1 MKFTANSGGPALEG
15 PIRFGSWRF
24 ALGLL
29 LLLCAGGLTG
39 TWAQPLRQPTAHGD
53 SHTTAHVACC
63 SYVQGSKI
71 IDPNWYVDRGVRPIG
86 RYGKRLLTGSR
97 SPSPPSGPL
106 SPVLAAR
113 APILRVVT
121 SSGLRGRAG
130 VNQQGRAASH
140 HIAYKIVFK
149 KM

>member
-1 MKFTANSGGPALEG
+1 TSRVWDA
-15 PIRFGSWRF
+15 
-24 ALGLL
+24 
-29 LLLCAGGLTG
+29 
-39 TWAQPLRQPTAHGD
+39 
-53 SHTTAHVACC
+53 
-63 SYVQGSKI
+63 GSKI

-86 RYGKRLLTGSR
+86 RYGKRLLAR
-97 SPSPPSGPL
+97 STRGPGPPSGPS

-113 APILRVVT
+113 APTLRAVT

-140 HIAYKIVFK
+140 HLAYKIVFK

>member
-1 MKFTANSGGPALEG
+1 MHGCCAILHSGGPALEG

-63 SYVQGSKI
+63 SYVQGSKT

-86 RYGKRLLTGSR
+86 RYGKRLLAGSR
-97 SPSPPSGPL
+97 SPSPPNRPL
-106 SPVLAAR
+106 WRAVERRSQQRAERQAAKTQQVGTVGGTGVVLTY
-113 APILRVVT
+113 L
-121 SSGLRGRAG
+121 
-130 VNQQGRAASH
+130 
-140 HIAYKIVFK
+140 
-149 KM
+149 